1 MGLAVFGKEEIAE
14 IEDVIGMLG
23 DIDQAEEQTGIAIE
37 CSRKL
42 YALIEPYLDEE
53 QTRWPTKIEL
63 KSK

>member
-23 DIDQAEEQTGIAIE
+23 DIDQGEEQTGIAIE

-53 QTRWPTKIEL
+53 QTR
-63 KSK
+63 